1 MRTVREL
8 SAGGVIY
15 RRHKDRFEVALIHV
29 RRRWGL
35 PKGHVEEGETVEQA
49 ALREVREETG
59 LQGRIVKQLGNITYW
74 YRARSKEGEPV
85 RIFKR
90 VHFFLLRY
98 QSGNVEGHDNEV
110 DEARWF
116 PIGQA
121 LQNLIF
127 PTERRMVTRA
137 RHVLTRRRPR
147 RKPERTAS
155 GAAQN
160 RKEQRS

>member
-15 RRHKDRFEVALIHV
+15 RRHKDRFEIALIHV

-59 LQGRIVKQLGNITYW
+59 LEGKIVKQLGNITYW

-98 QSGNVEGHDNEV
+98 QSGNVESHDHEV

-121 LQNLIF
+121 LQNLVF
-127 PTERRMVTRA
+127 PTERRMVSRA
-137 RHVLTRRRPR
+137 RHLLTRRRAQR
-147 RKPERTAS
+147 RPQRAAN
-155 GAAQN
+155 GAMSKREKQ
-160 RKEQRS
+160 SS

>member
-15 RRHKDRFEVALIHV
+15 RRHKDRFEIVLIHV

-35 PKGHVEEGETVEQA
+35 PKGHVEQGETVDQA

-59 LQGRIVKQLGNITYW
+59 LEGKIVKQLGDITYW
-74 YRARSKEGEPV
+74 YRTKSKEGEPV

-98 QSGNVEGHDNEV
+98 HSGDVAGHDHEV

-121 LQNLIF
+121 LQNLVF
-127 PTERRMVTRA
+127 STERRMVRRA
-137 RHVLTRRRPR
+137 RNILAR
-147 RKPERTAS
+147 RKPYRRRARI
-155 GAAQN
+155 GKVAADG
-160 RKEQRS
+160 KEQSS